1 MGSRLSRWQSA
12 GHFANGLG
20 EVSQRMAIWDICLPE
35 HPEEEGNKV
44 LGHLYG
50 MSGPQAPFI
59 STEDAIPS
67 SMVSDCF
74 MAVI

>member
-1 MGSRLSRWQSA
+1 
-12 GHFANGLG
+12 
-20 EVSQRMAIWDICLPE
+20 MAIWDICLPE

-74 MAVI
+74 VAVI